1 MNKRRL
7 NLLLAAFL
15 YKKIFPDEQLFYLI
29 FFIMFF
35 RNFESM
41 KFS

>member
-29 FFIMFF
+29 FLIIFC
-35 RNFESM
+35 RNF
-41 KFS
+41 

>member
-15 YKKIFPDEQLFYLI
+15 YKKIFPDEQLFYFKIFLI
-29 FFIMFF
+29 IFC
-35 RNFESM
+35 RNF
-41 KFS
+41 